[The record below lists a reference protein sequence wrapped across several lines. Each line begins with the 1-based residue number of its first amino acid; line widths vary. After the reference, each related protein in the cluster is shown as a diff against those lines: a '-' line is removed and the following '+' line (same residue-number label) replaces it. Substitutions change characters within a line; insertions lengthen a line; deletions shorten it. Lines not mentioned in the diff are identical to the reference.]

1 VGTVGWVETVERLI
15 RSTQELLWE
24 RGYVGTSPKAI
35 QRAAD
40 AGQGSMYHHFAGK
53 AELAKAAIERSGA
66 ELRAAA
72 AAQLDGE
79 GTATDRISNYLE
91 RERDVLKGCRM
102 GRLTADP
109 EVMADPELRAPVNET
124 FTWLRARLAEVVAE
138 GKMSGEYPES
148 LDAEET
154 AATIAAVLQG
164 GYVLA
169 RAAGSVE
176 PFELAVQGLIKL
188 LPEGAK

>member
-1 VGTVGWVETVERLI
+1 MERLV
-15 RSTQELLWE
+15 RAAQELLWE

-35 QRAAD
+35 QRAAE
-40 AGQGSMYHHFAGK
+40 AGQGSMYHHFTGK

-72 AAQLDGE
+72 DEQLGDG
-79 GTATDRISNYLE
+79 GTATARIRDYLGRE
-91 RERDVLKGCRM
+91 REVLRGCRV

-109 EVMADPELRAPVNET
+109 DVMADPGLRAPVAET
-124 FTWLRARLAEVVAE
+124 FEWLRGRLAEVVAE
-138 GKMSGEYPES
+138 GKRDGEYPES
-148 LDAEET
+148 LDPERT

-169 RAAGSVE
+169 RAAGSRE
-176 PFELAVQGLIKL
+176 PFDLAVKGLIDL
-188 LPEGAK
+188 LEAI